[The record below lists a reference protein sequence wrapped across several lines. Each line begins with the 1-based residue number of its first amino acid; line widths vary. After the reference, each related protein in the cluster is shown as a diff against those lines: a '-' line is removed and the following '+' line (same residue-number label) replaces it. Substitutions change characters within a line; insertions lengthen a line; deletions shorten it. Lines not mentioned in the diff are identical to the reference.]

1 MRIVS
6 ALLLSAVVLS
16 GVLAVPSVVS
26 AQELNKPE
34 AAKKFMEAENP
45 HLKKLNARTDELTR
59 TLGEAELKNLFYI
72 RETFGTVRAV
82 TVVQRDVGAAVK
94 SCGKANP
101 DMKEAMD
108 ARFKEWSDSVG
119 PVVKDR
125 EAMMDKAI
133 TAQTYMKPKEIRDY
147 LKLIQQTAEF
157 ADKSIEKNYA
167 TAKEDCESLL
177 KSMDRTQ
184 EVVTELLADLKIPA
198 YDPKDDTFEGVPEA
212 YKKAE

>member
-6 ALLLSAVVLS
+6 ALLLSAVMLS
-16 GVLAVPSVVS
+16 GVLAVPSTAS

-45 HLKKLNARTDELTR
+45 HLKKLNTRTDELTKK
-59 TLGEAELKNLFYI
+59 LGEAELKNLFYI
-72 RETFGTVRAV
+72 REAFGTVRAV
-82 TVVQRDVGAAVK
+82 AVVQRDVGAAVK

-101 DMKEAMD
+101 DMKETMD

-119 PVVKDR
+119 PVIKDR
-125 EAMMDKAI
+125 EIMMDQAI
-133 TAQTYMKPKEIRDY
+133 TAQSYMKPKEVRDY
-147 LKLIQQTAEF
+147 LKLIQQTAEY

-167 TAKEDCESLL
+167 TAKEDCESLM

-198 YDPKDDTFEGVPEA
+198 YDPKDDKFEGVPEN